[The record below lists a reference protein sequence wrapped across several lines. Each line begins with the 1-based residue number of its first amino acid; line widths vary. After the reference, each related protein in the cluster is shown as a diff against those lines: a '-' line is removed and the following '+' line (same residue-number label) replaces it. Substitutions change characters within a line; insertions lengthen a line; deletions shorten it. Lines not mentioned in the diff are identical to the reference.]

1 MPSREELNQ
10 LYSDSH
16 KLKQVIADN
25 NALRKQLA
33 QQAEMVEQCM
43 VCMNDNADEAKRLES
58 VIVELQAALAEPSEA
73 VAWTE
78 SAIDEYLSGYSLIG
92 DDGDYTPT
100 DDEKFVIKDAIIG
113 FMSATPDCW
122 DTAAYPALEDAI
134 IEAKAW
140 EHCTNEDCA
149 HPATSKP
156 APLPE
161 LTREELLGAIARGW
175 CTERNAYKTM
185 DVELAEDIAEAVWE
199 KLE

>member
-58 VIVELQAALAEPSEA
+58 VIVELQAALAEPSEP

-122 DTAAYPALEDAI
+122 DTAAYPTLEDAI

-161 LTREELLGAIARGW
+161 LTDEEIKDMWSEAHDDTSPQMPYEAFARAILAAAREKA
-175 CTERNAYKTM
+175 K
-185 DVELAEDIAEAVWE
+185 
-199 KLE
+199 